1 MRRLFLVLPLLLL
14 TACAEESQVAPA
26 EVPSVPTQEVDYPVD
41 TSLLDVPYQSYLNE
55 TNPRIVITFE
65 NYEPIVLELFPEVA
79 PITVAQ
85 ITALVERN
93 FYDGIIFHRIIEGFM
108 IQGGDPTGTGGGGS
122 GEQITGEFVSNG
134 VPNRL
139 RHWRGVLSMARSG
152 DPNSAS
158 SQFFIVHQ
166 DANFLDGEYA
176 AFGAVIQG
184 FETLDALATVETN
197 AQDRPLTDVVMLSVR
212 LLER

>member
-1 MRRLFLVLPLLLL
+1 MRRLLFVLPLLLL
-14 TACAEESQVAPA
+14 VGCTAPTEAPSAAPVVEE
-26 EVPSVPTQEVDYPVD
+26 EVITYDID
-41 TSLLDVPYQSYLNE
+41 TSTLDVPYLSYLND
-55 TNPRIVITFE
+55 TNPRVVITFE
-65 NYEPIVLELFPEVA
+65 NYEPIILELFPDVA
-79 PITVAQ
+79 PLTVAQ
-85 ITALVERN
+85 ITKLVELN

-122 GEQITGEFVSNG
+122 GEQISGEFNANG

-139 RHWRGVLSMARSG
+139 RHWRGVLSMARSSE
-152 DPNSAS
+152 PNSAS

-184 FETLDALATVETN
+184 FETLDALATVETGEF
-197 AQDRPLTDVVMLSVR
+197 DRPVDDVVMQTVR
-212 LLER
+212 LLTR

>member
-1 MRRLFLVLPLLLL
+1 MRKYLVLASLLILSACST
-14 TACAEESQVAPA
+14 TAETTE
-26 EVPSVPTQEVDYPVD
+26 PVVEDVVIYEID
-41 TSLLDVPYQSYLNE
+41 TSSLDVPYASYFNE

-65 NYEPIVLELFPEVA
+65 NYDPIILELFPEVA

-85 ITALVERN
+85 ITSLVERN

-122 GEQITGEFVSNG
+122 GQQITGEFVSNG

-139 RHWRGVLSMARSG
+139 RHWRGVLSMARSSE
-152 DPNSAS
+152 PNSAS

-176 AFGAVIQG
+176 AFGGVIQG
-184 FETLDALATVETN
+184 FETLDALASVETD
-197 AQDRPLTDVVMLSVR
+197 AQDRPLETVVMQSVR
-212 LLER
+212 LIGG

>member
-1 MRRLFLVLPLLLL
+1 MRKYLVLASLLILSACST
-14 TACAEESQVAPA
+14 TAETTE
-26 EVPSVPTQEVDYPVD
+26 PVVEDVVIYEID
-41 TSLLDVPYQSYLNE
+41 TSSLDVPYASYFNE

-65 NYEPIVLELFPEVA
+65 NYDPIILELFPEVA

-85 ITALVERN
+85 ITSLVERN

-122 GEQITGEFVSNG
+122 GQQITGEFVSNG

-139 RHWRGVLSMARSG
+139 RHWRGVLSMARSSE
-152 DPNSAS
+152 PNSAS

-176 AFGAVIQG
+176 AFGGVIQG
-184 FETLDALATVETN
+184 FETLDALASVETD
-197 AQDRPLTDVVMLSVR
+197 AQDRPLETVVMQTVR
-212 LLER
+212 LIGG

>member
-14 TACAEESQVAPA
+14 AACSPA
-26 EVPSVPTQEVDYPVD
+26 VDELASENQGVVYDIDV
-41 TSLLDVPYQSYLNE
+41 TTLDVPYLSYLNDS
-55 TNPRIVITFE
+55 NPRIAITFAD
-65 NYEPIVLELFPEVA
+65 YDPIILELFPDVA

-85 ITALVERN
+85 ITKLVELN
-93 FYDGIIFHRIIEGFM
+93 FYDGIIFHRIIEDFM

-122 GEQITGEFVSNG
+122 GEQITGEFVLNG

-139 RHWRGVLSMARSG
+139 RHWRGVMSMARSS

-166 DANFLDGEYA
+166 DSNFLDGEYA

-184 FETLDALATVETN
+184 FETLDALAAVAVSE
-197 AQDRPLTDVVMLSVR
+197 DGLHRPVDDVVMQTVR
-212 LLER
+212 LLNG

>member
-1 MRRLFLVLPLLLL
+1 MRKYLVLVSLLILS
-14 TACAEESQVAPA
+14 ACATA
-26 EVPSVPTQEVDYPVD
+26 ETTEPVVEDVVIYEID
-41 TSLLDVPYQSYLNE
+41 TSSLDVPYASYFNE

-65 NYEPIVLELFPEVA
+65 NYDPIILELFPEVA

-85 ITALVERN
+85 ITSLVERN

-122 GEQITGEFVSNG
+122 GQQITGEFVSNG

-139 RHWRGVLSMARSG
+139 RHWRGVLSMARSSE
-152 DPNSAS
+152 PNSAS

-176 AFGAVIQG
+176 AFGGVIQG
-184 FETLDALATVETN
+184 FETLDALASVETD
-197 AQDRPLTDVVMLSVR
+197 AQDRPLETVVMQSVR
-212 LLER
+212 LIGG